1 VNRNQ
6 NRKGKHIMITATVYS
21 DDPRSACLY
30 RNGLRIAG
38 VVFVGNGEIPPV
50 QRAQLLNG
58 FKTLKQA
65 REFCAQMGL
74 AWFRTAQG

>member
-1 VNRNQ
+1 
-6 NRKGKHIMITATVYS
+6 MITATIYS
-21 DDPRSACLY
+21 HDPRSACLY
-30 RNGLRIAG
+30 RKGLRIAG
-38 VVFVGNGEIPPV
+38 VVFLVNGAIPPI

-74 AWFRTAQG
+74 AWYKTAQG